1 MTASASA
8 HPNRAG
14 RKRRFGP
21 LGWTLVIVAALI
33 AAFVFATQVYTDW
46 LWFSQLG
53 FGGVF
58 VTETLLKAGVFV
70 VTALLVAVP
79 LWASMSYAV
88 KHAEEPAP
96 AAESPQKP
104 SSRVRVLRRKP
115 LRNPSLLGGSCRRRL
130 RSCCGTCSGS
140 TRLRTAWSS
149 TAGAWSVSVRPCCW
163 RCLLCWGCWWRPR
176 SSPSGI
182 LLRFSLTTKSSG

>member
-58 VTETLLKAGVFV
+58 YDRDASEGWGVCGDCPFGGGAFV
-70 VTALLVAVP
+70 GFYVV
-79 LWASMSYAV
+79 
-88 KHAEEPAP
+88 
-96 AAESPQKP
+96 
-104 SSRVRVLRRKP
+104 
-115 LRNPSLLGGSCRRRL
+115 
-130 RSCCGTCSGS
+130 CGEAC
-140 TRLRTAWSS
+140 
-149 TAGAWSVSVRPCCW
+149 
-163 RCLLCWGCWWRPR
+163 
-176 SSPSGI
+176 
-182 LLRFSLTTKSSG
+182 

>member
-58 VTETLLKAGVFV
+58 MTETLLKAGVFV
-70 VTALLVAVP
+70 VTVLLVAVP

-96 AAESPQKP
+96 AAENPQKAKQQGSDSEEKTSEKP
-104 SSRVRVLRRKP
+104 QSARGELQAEATLRLPPWRILTFI
-115 LRNPSLLGGSCRRRL
+115 LREISMPSLLPITYWPQLWIIIFIRVML
-130 RSCCGTCSGS
+130 
-140 TRLRTAWSS
+140 
-149 TAGAWSVSVRPCCW
+149 
-163 RCLLCWGCWWRPR
+163 
-176 SSPSGI
+176 
-182 LLRFSLTTKSSG
+182 

>member
-58 VTETLLKAGVFV
+58 MTETSRRDF
-70 VTALLVAVP
+70 TPHCEDAV
-79 LWASMSYAV
+79 L
-88 KHAEEPAP
+88 
-96 AAESPQKP
+96 
-104 SSRVRVLRRKP
+104 
-115 LRNPSLLGGSCRRRL
+115 
-130 RSCCGTCSGS
+130 
-140 TRLRTAWSS
+140 
-149 TAGAWSVSVRPCCW
+149 TAGT
-163 RCLLCWGCWWRPR
+163 L
-176 SSPSGI
+176 SG
-182 LLRFSLTTKSSG
+182 